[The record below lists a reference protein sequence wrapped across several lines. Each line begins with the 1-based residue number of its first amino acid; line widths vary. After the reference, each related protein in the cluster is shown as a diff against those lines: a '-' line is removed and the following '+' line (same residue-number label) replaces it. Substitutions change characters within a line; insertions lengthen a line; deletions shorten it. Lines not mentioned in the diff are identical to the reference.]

1 MKKMNI
7 KNNKAM
13 NKVGKWART
22 GAKFGVCCAG
32 GYGPSV
38 IAAAGANAV
47 IPGSGLM
54 VGAAKFGIEFAGFSV
69 GFDATEDIIDK
80 TSKAVKN
87 HKSKKANKKHH
98 HKETKTE
105 EHTK

>member
-7 KNNKAM
+7 KNSKTM
-13 NKVGKWART
+13 NKVGNWTRK
-22 GAKFGVCCAG
+22 GAKFGASCAG
-32 GYGPSV
+32 GFVPMT
-38 IAAAGANAV
+38 IAAAGANVV

-54 VGAAKFGIEFAGFSV
+54 VGAAKFGVTYAGFSV
-69 GFDATEDIIDK
+69 GFDATEDMINK
-80 TSKAVKN
+80 TSKAIKN
-87 HKSKKANKKHH
+87 HKNKKAKKHH